1 MSGLGWSLGPLSGV
15 GTSGCPGRT
24 HGTPGSLHRPGLCLL
39 RRWQLPGAVARQ
51 LRPIDPRR
59 PRVSIES
66 PSLWAARCANTRLF
80 AAAPGAARPTDRP
93 QAAATTS
100 GVARPQPL
108 KFQGLSGGGGRSPFS
123 TPISPPASRDSVS
136 HSESGRWLC
145 GTPEERG
152 PDAALS
158 LSRVRF
164 HCPSFPP
171 SLRAAPV
178 AQAGLNLA
186 SDLPASSWGE
196 DRRPRLS
203 PISPP

>member
-24 HGTPGSLHRPGLCLL
+24 RHPGIPAPPGPVPASPVAAPRGCCATAAPDRSPKAPRLHRIPIALGRALRKHPLVCSGPGGCATHRPTAGRGDDL
-39 RRWQLPGAVARQ
+39 RRRSASTPQVPG
-51 LRPIDPRR
+51 
-59 PRVSIES
+59 
-66 PSLWAARCANTRLF
+66 
-80 AAAPGAARPTDRP
+80 P
-93 QAAATTS
+93 QW
-100 GVARPQPL
+100 
-108 KFQGLSGGGGRSPFS
+108 GGGRSPFS